1 MDLPDHTG
9 AHDRSHGVE
18 YDTGAHGR
26 SHGIE
31 YSTEAHDRSH
41 GVEYNTR
48 FTSGL
53 MGYSTTLGLRG
64 GGTTQPRLTAG
75 LTRLSTRPGARSKGL
90 GKEQGAHSRFHGL
103 EYSTRACSKAHDMFH
118 R

>member
-1 MDLPDHTG
+1 MYTGVRFSQPDQYGAQTRTEIAFTDLPPPLDLPDHTG

-18 YDTGAHGR
+18 YDTGAHDR

-53 MGYSTTLGLRG
+53 MG
-64 GGTTQPRLTAG
+64 
-75 LTRLSTRPGARSKGL
+75 
-90 GKEQGAHSRFHGL
+90 
-103 EYSTRACSKAHDMFH
+103 
-118 R
+118 